1 MEIIK
6 RNGTIVEYQKEKI
19 EWAMRKSFAGVE
31 EAIDEAKISAMADA
45 VERFIIDHPE
55 KRNVESIQDA
65 VELTLMSN
73 GFFNVA
79 KSYILFRYQRNELR
93 KVVVNIAEEVGDET
107 LETTLRGIAHH
118 YPRHEYRLPLLG

>member
-45 VERFIIDHPE
+45 VERFIIDHP
-55 KRNVESIQDA
+55 RSA
-65 VELTLMSN
+65 MS
-73 GFFNVA
+73 
-79 KSYILFRYQRNELR
+79 
-93 KVVVNIAEEVGDET
+93 KVS
-107 LETTLRGIAHH
+107 RMRSSS
-118 YPRHEYRLPLLG
+118 PS